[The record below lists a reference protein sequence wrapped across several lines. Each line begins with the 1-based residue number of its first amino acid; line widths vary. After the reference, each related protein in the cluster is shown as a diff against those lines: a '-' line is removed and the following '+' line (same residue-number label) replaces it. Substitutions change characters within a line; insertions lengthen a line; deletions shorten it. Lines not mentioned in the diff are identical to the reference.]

1 MTETKKKR
9 YWYRPD
15 GYETDHL
22 IDSLSDEELLAH
34 MGVPVKYTRHAIE
47 MQHDLPKEAEAW
59 LRNIEYIY
67 RPNFE
72 RLEKDLCGMGLILS
86 GPGSTRKT
94 TTAAAILLRA
104 VRMKTPN
111 TDPTGHNFTWH
122 GAAMGR
128 FVDWQEASELFR
140 SASRSEEDD
149 MAAEEVRRY
158 MKPNGPAIHRADF
171 LVLDDISRERPTE
184 YNAGEL
190 QRTIRRRADNGY
202 PTIIT
207 TNHSSE
213 EWPDAHG
220 EVLTGFLMRS
230 AIVIEFSA

>member
-1 MTETKKKR
+1 MTEKKR

-22 IDSLSDEELLAH
+22 IDSLTDEQLLLHA
-34 MGVPVKYTRHAIE
+34 GVPMKYVRHAAE
-47 MQHDLPKEAEAW
+47 MKDDLPEEAEAW
-59 LRNIEYIY
+59 LKNMPYIY
-67 RPNFE
+67 RPPVE
-72 RLEKDLCGMGLILS
+72 RLDKDLCGMGLILC
-86 GPGSTRKT
+86 GPGGTRKT

-104 VRMKTPN
+104 LRLKTPN
-111 TDPTGHNFTWH
+111 TDPTNHNFTWH

-140 SASRSEEDD
+140 SASRSEEDE
-149 MAAEEVRRY
+149 MAAEEVRKY
-158 MKPNGPAIHRADF
+158 MKPNGPPIHRADF

-190 QRTIRRRADNGY
+190 QRTIRRRSDNGY

-207 TNHSSE
+207 TNHPVE
-213 EWPDAHG
+213 KWVDAHG
-220 EVLTGFLMRS
+220 DVLAGFLLRS
-230 AIVIEFSA
+230 AITIEFDA